1 MLTRQDCIE
10 LDVADPLRA
19 HRHDFAMPDNLIYFD
34 GNSLGALPHCVVERL
49 GTTVTSQWG
58 EDLIRGWNKHWIDMP
73 VSVGEKI
80 APIIGA
86 AAGQVVCADSISV
99 NLFKLLAAALQ
110 LNPGRHTIV
119 SQTDNFPTDLYMAQG
134 LSRLVGDKH
143 CRLKQVDEAQ
153 LLQSIDDD
161 TCVVMLT
168 EVNFRT
174 GRRHDVA
181 AITRAAHA
189 RGALVLW
196 DLAHSA
202 GAMPVYLDDWGV
214 DLAVGCG
221 YKFLNG
227 GPGAPAFL
235 YVATRHQDQ
244 AMQPLTGWMGHAAPF
259 DFDADY
265 SPGSGVLRFLCGT
278 PSVLGLSA
286 LDAALDMW
294 RDIDLLAV
302 RHKSQQLSRWFI
314 ELVSQSNSLQ
324 SLILISP
331 SEDNARGSQVCY
343 RHSDGYSMVQALI
356 AEGIVADF
364 RAPDILRFGFSSLYN
379 RYVDVWDAVSC
390 LAELVAAGTHQNARF
405 QIKSSVT

>member
-1 MLTRQDCIE
+1 MLNRQDCID
-10 LDVADPLRA
+10 LDAADPLRG
-19 HRHDFAMPDNLIYFD
+19 HQKDFVLPDDVIYFD

-49 GTTVTSQWG
+49 GRTVTSQWG
-58 EDLIRGWNKHWIDMP
+58 KDLIGGWNKHWIGMP

-86 AAGQVVCADSISV
+86 APGQVVCADSTSV

-110 LNPGRHTIV
+110 LNPTRRTIV
-119 SQTDNFPTDLYMAQG
+119 SQADNFPTDIYMAQG
-134 LSRLVGDKH
+134 LARLVGEQN
-143 CRLKQVDEAQ
+143 CRLKQVDETL

-168 EVNFRT
+168 EVNFRN

-202 GAMPVYLDDWGV
+202 GAMPVHLDDWDV

-235 YVATRHQDQ
+235 YVAKRHQER
-244 AMQPLTGWMGHAAPF
+244 AIQPLAGWMGHAAPF
-259 DFDADY
+259 DFEADY
-265 SPGSGVLRFLCGT
+265 VPGLGVMRFLCGT

-294 RDIDLLAV
+294 RDIDLNAV
-302 RHKSQQLSRWFI
+302 RLKSQRLSRLFI
-314 ELVSQSNSLQ
+314 ELVSGADALQ
-324 SLILISP
+324 SLVLISP
-331 SEDNARGSQVCY
+331 TDDNARGSQVCY
-343 RHSDGYSMVQALI
+343 QHSDGYGMVQALI
-356 AEGIVADF
+356 AQGVVADF
-364 RAPDILRFGFSSLYN
+364 RAPDILRFGFSPLYN
-379 RYVDVWDAVSC
+379 GYVDVWDAVAR
-390 LAELVAAGTHQNARF
+390 LAGLVASGTHLHDEF
-405 QIKSSVT
+405 QSKSLVT